1 MKKAAILVVA
11 LVAMVMAPSL
21 AMAEETT
28 LKGEPVDISCFL
40 GGKSGA
46 GHASCA
52 TACANKGQP
61 IGLLVKGDDGDELY
75 LVTGHGKS
83 AKDLLGAH
91 MGKQVEVVG
100 EVSEKAGMKV
110 ISASKVKG

>member
-1 MKKAAILVVA
+1 MKKATVLFIA
-11 LVAMVMAPSL
+11 LVAMVVMPSL
-21 AMAEETT
+21 AMGEEVT

-40 GGKSGA
+40 SGKSGA

-75 LVTGHGKS
+75 LVTGHGKA
-83 AKDLLGAH
+83 AKDILGPH

-110 ISASKVKG
+110 INASKVNS